1 MVERNIRTQ
10 KGKICRKISNMTLR
24 LVRNISHMNCVFID
38 EKKLKELIELYKNRE
53 FYIKQLSM
61 TTNSEDKSL
70 LNIYQGFLKHYD
82 KEIEAFGANERIA
95 KYAHKVGRKKAN
107 ELVIKQEEDLKQ
119 YEQARISNKIMC
131 LCQDDIKKLLNS
143 GKTPLLQEVIDKHTK
158 IVRDQASKGLI
169 DFQHIVLKTED
180 IVLFKTNRDW
190 LIKECYVMDEKKV
203 KVLQVKGIEEDNISI
218 NKRTLGSEGFAAGS
232 LNN

>member
-95 KYAHKVGRKKAN
+95 KYAHKVGRMKAN

-119 YEQARISNKIMC
+119 YERSRISDKIMN
-131 LCQDDIKKLLNS
+131 LCRGDIKKLLDS
-143 GKTPLLQEVIDKHTK
+143 GKTPIIQEIIDKN
-158 IVRDQASKGLI
+158 IEMVRIKASQGLI
-169 DFQHIVLKTED
+169 DFQYIVLKPED
-180 IVLFKTNRDW
+180 IALSEIDRDW
-190 LIKECYVMDEKKV
+190 LTGECYVMDEKKV

-218 NKRTLGSEGFAAGS
+218 NKKTLGSEGFAAGS
-232 LNN
+232 MNN